1 MPVIKNAPDKE
12 LMDLYNG
19 FDVKTVGIGSINP
32 DIYKTPGYSK
42 KKIQS
47 MYIGGVSKIRYIG
60 YELDPQPTVLVMG
73 FEPGYQTLICIQLRY
88 MNQKLRKAVIDFVLK
103 TNLARIKSNLPI
115 IVDYESLKKFV
126 PQIKNVI
133 RRYKVVGI
141 KVEETIPLNEWYN
154 VAKEPSP
161 FDYVWKDSNPKKR

>member
-1 MPVIKNAPDKE
+1 MPIIKNMPDKE
-12 LMDLYNG
+12 LIDLYSG
-19 FDVKTVGIGSINP
+19 FDETMVGIGTANP

-47 MYIGGVSKIRYIG
+47 IYIGGMSKIRYIG
-60 YELDPQPTVLVMG
+60 YELDPQPTILVLG
-73 FEPGYQTLICIQLRY
+73 FEQNYQSLLCVQLRY

-115 IVDYESLKKFV
+115 MVDYESLKKVV

-133 RRYKVVGI
+133 RRYKIVGI
-141 KVEETIPLNEWYN
+141 KVEETVPLNEWYD
-154 VAKEPSP
+154 VAKESSP
-161 FDYVWKDSNPKKR
+161 FEYVWKGQSKEKR